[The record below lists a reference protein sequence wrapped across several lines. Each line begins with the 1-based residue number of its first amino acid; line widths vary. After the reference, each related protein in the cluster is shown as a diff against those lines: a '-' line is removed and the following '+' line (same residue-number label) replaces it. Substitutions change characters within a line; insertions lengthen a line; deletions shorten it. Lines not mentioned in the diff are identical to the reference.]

1 MKLLVCGGMGFIG
14 STFIRNHLSKNPSD
28 QIVNLDN
35 LTTGSNVKNLEKI
48 DETNYQFIN
57 DDIKNHETVNKI
69 TNDVDVIVNFAA
81 ETHVDRSISNP
92 KQFLETNILG
102 TYTLLEAAKKHE
114 TLFVHIS
121 TDEIYGDAANQDS
134 FNEKSILKPSN
145 PYSASKAA
153 ADHLV
158 NSYARTYGIKCI
170 ITRCT
175 NNFGPYQFPEKLIP
189 KTIIRAQ
196 KNLKVPLYGDGN
208 QIRDFTHV
216 SDIAESVVLSIEK
229 NSTNGKFFNSGTGK
243 PTTINDIV
251 KYVFE
256 NIEQVSEEQIDL
268 KKLNNVLEITKL
280 KEFVNNLPEGIDTNV
295 GEEGIKVSGGQ
306 KQRISIARA
315 LIRKPELLILDDCL
329 SAVDVI
335 TEKHILGRLKKE
347 VDDRSSLVV
356 SHRISTIRDADLIL
370 VIDEGQFVERGTH
383 AELIKKGGLYYEMD
397 RKQESS

>member
-14 STFIRNHLSKNPSD
+14 SAFIRNHLSKNPSD

-48 DETNYQFIN
+48 DESNYQFIN
-57 DDIKNHETVNKI
+57 GDIKNHETVNKI
-69 TNDVDVIVNFAA
+69 TNDIDVIVNFAA

-158 NSYARTYGIKCI
+158 SSYARTYGAKCI

-175 NNFGPYQFPEKLIP
+175 NNFGPFQFPEKLIP

-208 QIRDFTHV
+208 QIRSWIYVLDHV
-216 SDIAESVVLSIEK
+216 SAIESL
-229 NSTNGKFFNSGTGK
+229 
-243 PTTINDIV
+243 
-251 KYVFE
+251 
-256 NIEQVSEEQIDL
+256 
-268 KKLNNVLEITKL
+268 ITKGDPGEIYNITSWNEISN
-280 KEFVNNLPEGIDTNV
+280 KIIV
-295 GEEGIKVSGGQ
+295 GK
-306 KQRISIARA
+306 
-315 LIRKPELLILDDCL
+315 ILNIMGK
-329 SAVDVI
+329 SN
-335 TEKHILGRLKKE
+335 
-347 VDDRSSLVV
+347 
-356 SHRISTIRDADLIL
+356 DLIEY
-370 VIDEGQFVERGTH
+370 VGDRPGHDKRYSIDSSKIQNEIGWKPAYDFDN
-383 AELIKKGGLYYEMD
+383 AIKQTVDWYLKNKDWWEPLADEKMLHP
-397 RKQESS
+397 QPWTLSW

>member
-14 STFIRNHLSKNPSD
+14 SAFIRNHLNKNPND

-48 DETNYQFIN
+48 DESNYQFIN
-57 DDIKNHETVNKI
+57 GDIKNHEAVNKI
-69 TNDVDVIVNFAA
+69 TNDIDVIVNFAA

-114 TLFVHIS
+114 TLFVHVS
-121 TDEIYGDAANQDS
+121 TDEIYGDAVNQDS

-158 NSYARTYGIKCI
+158 SSYVRTYGAKCI

-175 NNFGPYQFPEKLIP
+175 NNFGPFQFPEKLIP

-208 QIRDFTHV
+208 QIRSWIYVLDHV
-216 SDIAESVVLSIEK
+216 SAIDSLIAKGELGEIYNITSWNEISNRTIVEK
-229 NSTNGKFFNSGTGK
+229 
-243 PTTINDIV
+243 
-251 KYVFE
+251 
-256 NIEQVSEEQIDL
+256 
-268 KKLNNVLEITKL
+268 
-280 KEFVNNLPEGIDTNV
+280 
-295 GEEGIKVSGGQ
+295 
-306 KQRISIARA
+306 
-315 LIRKPELLILDDCL
+315 
-329 SAVDVI
+329 
-335 TEKHILGRLKKE
+335 ILGLMEKSNTMIEHVGDRPGHDKRYSIDSSKIQNEIGWKPAYDFDNAIKQTVDWYLKNKDWWE
-347 VDDRSSLVV
+347 PLADEKML
-356 SHRISTIRDADLIL
+356 HPQPWTISW
-370 VIDEGQFVERGTH
+370 
-383 AELIKKGGLYYEMD
+383 
-397 RKQESS
+397 